1 MKFGLIFIGL
11 LFPGFVLAQTDTGM
25 SLIGDVNFGPE
36 KVQNAFK
43 TSRVINLQ
51 SIEVTDPGVL
61 DVKINHR
68 FGTINQGAYEGFGL
82 DNAQV
87 RIGAEY
93 GIMSNLALNFGR
105 SSLTGMLDAGLKYRI
120 MHQTSDNAKPLSVLV
135 YAGTSTGPVIPSFRK
150 VIDYVGQVIIGRKI
164 SEGFSLQLAPSYVT
178 AGSSYKIMA
187 LGIGMRQKITTRT
200 TLNLEYIPI
209 FSKVQGVRNSLS
221 VGVDI
226 ETGGHVFQL
235 HLTNST
241 GMAESMFIARTANSW
256 LDGGI
261 HFGFN
266 ISRVFT
272 VVSPT
277 KFSYYYN

>member
-1 MKFGLIFIGL
+1 
-11 LFPGFVLAQTDTGM
+11 
-25 SLIGDVNFGPE
+25 
-36 KVQNAFK
+36 
-43 TSRVINLQ
+43 
-51 SIEVTDPGVL
+51 
-61 DVKINHR
+61 
-68 FGTINQGAYEGFGL
+68 
-82 DNAQV
+82 
-87 RIGAEY
+87 
-93 GIMSNLALNFGR
+93 
-105 SSLTGMLDAGLKYRI
+105 
-120 MHQTSDNAKPLSVLV
+120 MHQTSGNAKPLSVLV
-135 YAGTSTGPVIPSFRK
+135 YAGTSTGPIIPSFRK